1 MQQQQKWKKSWE
13 RQKKKNMKKENN
25 TNESDFK
32 ENEIPDLVLWS
43 LLNLNQKQT
52 LSVVAVMMRKKVL
65 NIK

>member
-1 MQQQQKWKKSWE
+1 MEKKLRKTE
-13 RQKKKNMKKENN
+13 KKNMKKENN

-52 LSVVAVMMRKKVL
+52 LSVVAVMIRKKL
-65 NIK
+65 LWI

>member
-1 MQQQQKWKKSWE
+1 MEKKLRKTE
-13 RQKKKNMKKENN
+13 KKNMKKENN

-32 ENEIPDLVLWS
+32 ENEIPDLVLRS

-52 LSVVAVMMRKKVL
+52 LSVVTVMMRKKVL

>member
-1 MQQQQKWKKSWE
+1 MEKSWE
-13 RQKKKNMKKENN
+13 RQKKNMKKENN

-52 LSVVAVMMRKKVL
+52 SVVAVMMRKKVL